1 MGYSFVH
8 FGSWSLD
15 FSQQGSWDRHG
26 NACFQ
31 MFSSSTVP
39 FKCKLTVSTRNSIL
53 DPRSFWESRIKFRG
67 SSFEF
72 QFSRFENQV
81 LRIEFRDARR
91 IFQGSRTE
99 ISRKRFNSRKQ
110 NNSDEQNNWRAAL
123 FAETRCWMYANIFSC
138 CAFSTRH
145 MWFAYL
151 PRSWWQQTSL
161 ASKCIYN
168 VSCRNER
175 LLFARLQPGASV
187 LFSFARI
194 QPAAQ
199 NVNKR

>member
-1 MGYSFVH
+1 MFCCCQLQYRSNV
-8 FGSWSLD
+8 SWQSRLE
-15 FSQQGSWDRHG
+15 
-26 NACFQ
+26 
-31 MFSSSTVP
+31 
-39 FKCKLTVSTRNSIL
+39 TRSSIL
-53 DPRSFWESRIKFRG
+53 EVFENRE

-72 QFSRFENQV
+72 RFSRFENQV
-81 LRIEFRDARR
+81 SRIEFRDTRGIFRR
-91 IFQGSRTE
+91 SRTE

-145 MWFAYL
+145 MRFAYL
-151 PRSWWQQTSL
+151 HWSWWQQTSL
-161 ASKCIYN
+161 ASKCVYN

-175 LLFARLQPGASV
+175 LLFAWLQPEASV
-187 LFSFARI
+187 LFSFARV